1 MAEKDDLEQ
10 LGGRAEEFLKR
21 RISRRQAI
29 KVGGLAAL
37 GMAFSKPLLQTIRP
51 KPAFA
56 NYVPTGAC
64 CLIGAPDLCG
74 IRTAAECEAQ
84 GGFYLSDG
92 TICDTANQ
100 NQCVEIL
107 IG

>member
-1 MAEKDDLEQ
+1 MAEKDDLER
-10 LGGRAEEFLKR
+10 LGGKAEEFLKR

-56 NYVPTGAC
+56 NYVAPTGAC
-64 CLIGAPDLCG
+64 TRQAKVGPVCEGVMTEEEC
-74 IRTAAECEAQ
+74 AAL
-84 GGFYLSDG
+84 GFEYEGDG
-92 TICDTANQ
+92 TKCPD
-100 NQCVEIL
+100 
-107 IG
+107 